1 MEETTNTDAT
11 FITSIAQIPAIDII
25 IVDPRAQAFSLLSW
39 AEKCSIA
46 SIDDVKKATND
57 LSIMS
62 GAKKKLEELRNQ
74 YVRPLNEE
82 VKVINELFR
91 TVSIPLNEADK
102 ITREK
107 ILAFN
112 QEQERKRAE
121 QERIN
126 KLRMEAAQAE
136 AELSG
141 TGEITEDVSLVEV
154 QPEIPKQVYGDLGKA
169 GIRKTWNYRI
179 IDFSLVPDSYK
190 VVNDQAIK
198 GAIRG
203 SKGTINIPGIE
214 AYQEES
220 LSLTTRKWEE

>member
-1 MEETTNTDAT
+1 MEENNAETTFT
-11 FITSIAQIPAIDII
+11 TSIAQIPAIDTI
-25 IVDPRAQAFSLLSW
+25 IVDPRAQALSLLDW
-39 AEKCSIA
+39 AEKCSIQ

-62 GAKKKLEELRNQ
+62 GAKKKLEELRKQ
-74 YVRPLNEE
+74 YVQPLNEE
-82 VKVINELFR
+82 VKIINELFR
-91 TVSIPLNEADK
+91 TVSIPLDEADK
-102 ITREK
+102 ITRGK

-112 QEQERKRAE
+112 QKQTEIRAKQEEINRK
-121 QERIN
+121 
-126 KLRMEAAQAE
+126 RMEAAQAE

-141 TGEITEDVSLVEV
+141 TGEITEEINLVEV
-154 QPEIPKQVYGDLGKA
+154 QPEVPKQVYGDLGKA

-179 IDFSLVPDSYK
+179 IDFGLIPDSYK

-220 LSLTTRKWEE
+220 LSVTTRKWEE